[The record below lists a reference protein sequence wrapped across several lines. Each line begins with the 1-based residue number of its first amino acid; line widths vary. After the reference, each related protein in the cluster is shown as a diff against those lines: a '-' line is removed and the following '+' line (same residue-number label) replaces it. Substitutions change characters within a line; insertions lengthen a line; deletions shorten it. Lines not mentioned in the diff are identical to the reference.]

1 MSYAKIVNHVQATA
15 VVIEINRRSKM
26 KKIICYGDSNTFGY
40 NTSDGS
46 RFDENTRWT
55 SILQKIL
62 EDGYKIINEGVC
74 DRTGFVDNPKGFLF
88 SAQRHF
94 PKMLSK
100 INNIDLLI
108 LWIGSND
115 LQFQYNIGFNAVE
128 KGLEKLIRIAK
139 EKSKHIII
147 IPPVILDERVLK
159 GTFNFQFD
167 ETSIGKSKKVGR
179 IYKNLSNINYCYY
192 FDINKFVTP
201 SALDGLHYDENSH
214 KLIANKLADFIKNE
228 INW

>member
-1 MSYAKIVNHVQATA
+1 
-15 VVIEINRRSKM
+15 M

-40 NTSDGS
+40 NPSDGS

-55 SILQKIL
+55 SILKKNS
-62 EDGYKIINEGVC
+62 EGEYEVINEGMC

-94 PKMLSK
+94 PKMISK
-100 INNIDLLI
+100 TNDIDLLI

-128 KGLEKLIRIAK
+128 KGLENLIRQAK
-139 EKSKHIII
+139 AKSKHIII
-147 IPPVILDERVLK
+147 IPPVILDEKVL
-159 GTFNFQFD
+159 GGYFNFQFD
-167 ETSIGKSKKVGR
+167 KTSIGKSKKIGR
-179 IYKNLSNINYCYY
+179 IFKNLSSNNYCKY
-192 FDINKFVTP
+192 FDINKYVRP
-201 SALDGLHYDENSH
+201 SDIDGLHYDENSH
-214 KLIANKLADFIKNE
+214 KLIADKLLDFIKNE